1 MRFAILSC
9 LLTGVAPAALAQST
23 APPPAAPAKKPPLRG
38 TAADDAADD
47 EIVVTGQKPPGSVVG
62 DIPPEQTL
70 SPADVRAYGV
80 DSISDLLDQLS
91 PQTTSIRG
99 RGGEAPVVLL
109 NGRRI
114 SSFSEIRD
122 LPTEAILR
130 VEILPEEVALKYGYT
145 ADQKVVNFVL
155 RRRFRSRSLAAN
167 GGLATE
173 GGAAQ
178 EMIDGGIV
186 RIQGDNRFNVDLR
199 LQNSDRLLESQRNLD
214 SLAPDGT
221 DLSPYRSLQPQTRT
235 ATLNTV
241 YARPFGKT
249 VSGTLNVL
257 ITATDSHAW
266 QGLPDADLTV
276 PAFSPFNN
284 GLSAMTVDRIVG
296 TRPLTQ
302 NSHTIS
308 EHVGGALNGMHG
320 NWRWNLTAN
329 YDHAQGPTDSETGL
343 DTSAIQAR
351 LNAGDPMLNPNGN
364 LVPLTGA
371 RLIDRV
377 SSASETGNVQLVT
390 YGKLLELPAG
400 AMQTSIK
407 IGGTFAGLDSH
418 AERIGLIQ
426 DTSLSRNQGNGQI
439 NLDLP
444 LTSRKN
450 NVLPWLG
457 NLTLNGNIA
466 VNQLSDFGTLRTY
479 GYGLNW
485 SPRTPISFIV
495 SYTSDQA
502 APTIQ
507 QLGNPVLFTA
517 QTRVFDYLRGQ
528 TVDVTSIS
536 GGNRSLRADD
546 REVIKFGMTWKPLPK
561 TDLTFNANYVR
572 SKIRDAI
579 ATLPEPTADIEAA
592 FPDRFVRNADGDL
605 TSIDT
610 RATNFAREREQSLRW
625 GLNLSIP
632 LKPSQ
637 ATIDAF
643 RKAMRERFPNGFPG
657 RPGGPGGPGGD
668 NPPPP
673 PPPDGNGQG
682 ERRDLGS
689 QANSS
694 GGNGAPGG
702 GFGPPGGGG
711 GFGGPPGGGGGF
723 VGGRGGGSGGG
734 GASRFAQNA
743 GGRLQLTVY
752 HTWIFQDDVLVRPGV
767 PLIDLL
773 NGGSVSSG
781 GGQNRHQIDAQLGYS
796 NNGLGARISETWK
809 SGTAVD
815 AAAGSQTGTLHFSS
829 LATTELRVFANIG
842 QMPQF
847 IGKDWARNLRVSF
860 SINNLFDQRQHVRD
874 ALGDTPLRY
883 QGPYLDPVGRSF
895 LIGIRKLFAPIP
907 ARPVTRGT
915 GG

>member
-1 MRFAILSC
+1 MIMPSAPSRLATILC
-9 LLTGVAPAALAQST
+9 LVSGVATPALAQST
-23 APPPAAPAKKPPLRG
+23 AAPTPPPAKKALRG

-62 DIPPEQTL
+62 DIPPEQSL

-99 RGGEAPVVLL
+99 RGGETPVVLL

-155 RRRFRSRSLAAN
+155 RRRFRSRSLSADA
-167 GGLATE
+167 GAATE
-173 GGAAQ
+173 GGAVK
-178 EMIDGGIV
+178 ETLDGGIV

-199 LQNSDRLLESQRNLD
+199 LQNSERLLERQRDLN
-214 SLAPDGT
+214 SLAADGT
-221 DLSPYRSLQPQTRT
+221 DLSPYRTLQPHTRT

-249 VSGTLNVL
+249 VSGTINVL

-266 QGLPDADLTV
+266 QGLPDADLAV
-276 PAFSPFNN
+276 PAGSPFNP
-284 GLSAMTVDRIVG
+284 GVSALSVDRIVG
-296 TRPLTQ
+296 ISPLAQ

-308 EHVGGALNGMHG
+308 EHVGGGLNGIHG
-320 NWRWNLTAN
+320 EWRWNLTAN

-343 DTSAIQAR
+343 DVSAIQAR
-351 LNAGDPMLNPNGN
+351 LNASDPTLDPNGN
-364 LVPLTGA
+364 LVPLAGG

-377 SSASETGNVQLVT
+377 SSASDTGNVQLVT

-418 AERIGLIQ
+418 SERVGLTQ

-450 NVLPWLG
+450 GVLPGLG

-466 VNQLSDFGTLRTY
+466 INQLSDFGTLRTY

-485 SPRTPISFIV
+485 TPRTPITFIA
-495 SYTSDQA
+495 SYTNDQA

-507 QLGNPVLFTA
+507 QLGGPVLLTA
-517 QTRVFDYLRGQ
+517 QTRVFDYAKGR

-546 REVIKFGMTWKPLPK
+546 RALIKFGMTWKPLPK
-561 TDLTFNANYVR
+561 ADLTLNANYVR

-579 ATLPEPTADIEAA
+579 ATLPEPTASIEAA
-592 FPDRFVRNADGDL
+592 FPDRFIRDADGDL

-610 RATNFAREREQSLRW
+610 RATNFSREREQSLRW
-625 GLNLSIP
+625 GFNLSIP

-637 ATIDAF
+637 QTVDAY

-657 RPGGPGGPGGD
+657 RPGGPGGD

-673 PPPDGNGQG
+673 PPPDGGSQG

-689 QANSS
+689 QAN
-694 GGNGAPGG
+694 GGGGPPGG
-702 GFGPPGGGG
+702 GFGPPGGG
-711 GFGGPPGGGGGF
+711 FG
-723 VGGRGGGSGGG
+723 GGRGGSG

-752 HTWIFQDDVLVRPGV
+752 HTWILQDDVLVRQGV

-781 GGQNRHQIDAQLGYS
+781 GGQSQHQIDAQLGYS

-829 LATTELRVFANIG
+829 LATTELRIFSNVG
-842 QMPQF
+842 QMPHF
-847 IGKDWARNLRVSF
+847 IGKDWARNLRMSF

-895 LIGIRKLFAPIP
+895 MIGIRKLFSPLP
-907 ARPVTRGT
+907 PRPVTRR
-915 GG
+915 GGD